1 MESYLVQAQEDLAH
15 LFDYKTVHVVLGNES
30 ADLDSVISSLVEAFY
45 LSRTNKAD
53 DVLIIPVINIC
64 RRDVHLRKT
73 LHHVLKQQGTLC
85 DDLIY
90 RDDVD
95 LQKLHF
101 HQKLKLTLVD
111 QNILPLKDVSLEDCV
126 VSVIDHRPRERPESR

>member
-1 MESYLVQAQEDLAH
+1 MK
-15 LFDYKTVHVVLGNES
+15 YKTTFTEY
-30 ADLDSVISSLVEAFY
+30 FQ
-45 LSRTNKAD
+45 TNKAD
-53 DVLIIPVINIC
+53 DVLVIPVINIC
-64 RRDVHLRKT
+64 RRDVHLRKV
-73 LHHVLKQQGTLC
+73 LHHVLKQQGIPC

-101 HQKLKLTLVD
+101 HQKLQLTLVD
-111 QNILPLKDVSLEDCV
+111 QNVLPLKDVSLEDCV